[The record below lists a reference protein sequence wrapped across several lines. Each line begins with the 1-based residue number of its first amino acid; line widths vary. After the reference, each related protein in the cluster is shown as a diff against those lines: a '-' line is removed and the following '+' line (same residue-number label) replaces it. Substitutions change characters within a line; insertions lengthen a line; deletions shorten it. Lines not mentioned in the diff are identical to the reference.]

1 LALSK
6 NTTDKIHVSHMPYVA
21 GSASDLTTGTST
33 TGTIW
38 AAKTIADYV
47 QSQVNTSVT
56 SALYFRGESSTAIT
70 NGGTE
75 TATIDGSSLTA
86 KTGDLVLYD
95 GKEFA

>member
-1 LALSK
+1 
-6 NTTDKIHVSHMPYVA
+6 MPYVA
-21 GSASDLTTGTST
+21 GTASDLTTGTST
-33 TGTIW
+33 TATVW

-47 QSQVNTSVT
+47 QSQVNASVT